1 MYTHQK
7 PHNNQ
12 PRTLLYATIIQKRKI
27 HKVKKSSFGHS
38 RKGKSIKYEKK
49 IHLVIVKVLR
59 FENCRTKK
67 EIFS

>member
-27 HKVKKSSFGHS
+27 HKVKK
-38 RKGKSIKYEKK
+38 KA
-49 IHLVIVKVLR
+49 HLVIVEK
-59 FENCRTKK
+59 ENP
-67 EIFS
+67 